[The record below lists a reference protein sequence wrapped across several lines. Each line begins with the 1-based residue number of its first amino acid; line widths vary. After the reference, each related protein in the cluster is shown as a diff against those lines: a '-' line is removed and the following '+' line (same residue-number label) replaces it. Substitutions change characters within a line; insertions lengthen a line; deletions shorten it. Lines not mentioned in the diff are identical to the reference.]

1 MHHNKP
7 FLIAPSVLSARSPRN
22 VRTPLGC
29 ELFANLGLP
38 VFWRDPRHLFVI
50 FVYLFL
56 TGHGDVHLAVRTM
69 KACAFDFVENPFND
83 QILLDLVQ
91 KAILKD
97 EVSTSERIK
106 IDAIQGRL
114 NVLTSG
120 EKRCLRVWSMD
131 APTNQLPRIWA

>member
-22 VRTPLGC
+22 VSTPLGC

-38 VFWRDPRHLFVI
+38 VFWRDPQHLFVI
-50 FVYLFL
+50 FVYIFL
-56 TGHGDVHLAVRTM
+56 PGHGDVHLVVRTM
-69 KACAFDFVENPFND
+69 KACAFDFVENPVND

-120 EKRCLRVWSMD
+120 EKRCLRVLSMD